1 MTLSAPR
8 SETVAD
14 ALDRVVREDRGRLL
28 SALLARVRDFSLAEE
43 ALQDAVASAVVA
55 WARHGLPGSPQGWL
69 LKAAWRKVL
78 DRVRRGATEARTM
91 AGLRDLTDEAITDP
105 PDDIADERLRL
116 IFTCCHPAL
125 EQKSRVAL
133 TLRVICGLTTPEV
146 ASAFLDHDTTMG
158 QRLSRAK
165 AKIAAARI
173 PYAVPEPDQWAER
186 LDGVLAVVYLIFN
199 AGYSA
204 APDAT
209 RDLAGEAI
217 FLARLLDQLCPDQ
230 PEVEGALALLLL
242 THARRAARVSPD
254 GEAVPPAAQDRALWD
269 HVALAE
275 GRAILERALKRGV
288 PGPYQVKAAIAAC
301 HTREAGSDW
310 PQIAALYDVLVRF
323 EPTPVV
329 GLNRAVAIAEA
340 GAPEVGLK
348 LLETLTTPLAPYQPF
363 HAAHAHLLA
372 MTGAREAAAA
382 AYDRAIAMAATPED
396 AAFLKARRRQ
406 IAMG

>member
-78 DRVRRGATEARTM
+78 DRVRRGATEARTV

-105 PDDIADERLRL
+105 PDDIPDERLRL

-146 ASAFLDHDTTMG
+146 ASAFLDQDTTMG

-348 LLETLTTPLAPYQPF
+348 LLETLATPLAPYQPF

-382 AYDRAIAMAATPED
+382 AYDRAITMAATPED

>member
-1 MTLSAPR
+1 MKPAVSA
-8 SETVAD
+8 SIAVTH
-14 ALDRVVREDRGRLL
+14 ALDRVMREDRGR
-28 SALLARVRDFSLAEE
+28 RN
-43 ALQDAVASAVVA
+43 
-55 WARHGLPGSPQGWL
+55 GLPAAPQAWL
-69 LKAAWRKVL
+69 LQVAWRKAL
-78 DRVRRGATEARTM
+78 DRIRKGGTDAKAAR
-91 AGLRDLTDEAITDP
+91 AIGELGLDEAV
-105 PDDIADERLRL
+105 DDENDIPDERLRL

-133 TLRVICGLTTPEV
+133 TLRTVCGLSTPEV
-146 ASAFLDHDTTMG
+146 AAAFLDQDTTMG

-230 PEVEGALALLLL
+230 PEVEGTLALLLL

-275 GRAILERALKRGV
+275 GRARLERALQRGV

-310 PQIAALYDVLVRF
+310 PQIAALYDVLARF

-329 GLNRAVAIAEA
+329 ALNRAVAIAEA

-348 LLETLTTPLAPYQPF
+348 LLGTLAPSLASYQPF

-372 MTGAREAAAA
+372 MTGARDAAAA

-396 AAFLKARRRQ
+396 AAFLKARRERVG
-406 IAMG
+406 IG